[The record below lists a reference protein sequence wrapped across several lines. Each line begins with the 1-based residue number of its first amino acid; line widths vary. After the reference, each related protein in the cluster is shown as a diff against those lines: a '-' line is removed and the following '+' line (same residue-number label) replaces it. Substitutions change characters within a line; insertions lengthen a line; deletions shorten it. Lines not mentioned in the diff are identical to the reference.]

1 MAQPTGLYDTYS
13 TVGIREDLV
22 NVIYNVSPEDTP
34 ILSAI
39 PRAQAKS
46 TKHEWQLDS
55 LATPATNA
63 VIEGDDATVDSLDSQ
78 VTTRAF
84 NFCQISDKVI
94 ALSGTQSAVD
104 AAGRADEMA
113 YQMAKKS
120 KELKKDM
127 EFDIIE
133 PNVQVG
139 GSATAA
145 RELGSIPTW
154 IATNGDAGATGGAL
168 STGSGTD
175 LPNSGDDRALTEAIL
190 KTVIKEVY
198 SSGGDMEML
207 VCPPSVKQ
215 VISGFN
221 ANTTRFGP
229 AGDKTEYAAI
239 DVYSSDFGDLKIVP
253 NRVMAT
259 TNAKDVFILQ
269 RDMLATAY
277 LRDFQMQDLA
287 KTGDSE
293 KKQLLVEYTLEVR
306 NEAAHGIILD
316 INQ

>member
-1 MAQPTGLYDTYS
+1 MAQPTNLYDTFD
-13 TVGIREDLV
+13 TTGIREDLTD
-22 NVIYNVSPEDTP
+22 VIYNISPEDTP

-39 PRAQAKS
+39 PRTAAKG
-46 TKHEWQLDS
+46 TKHEWQLDA
-55 LATPATNA
+55 LAAPAANS
-63 VIEGDDATVDSLDSQ
+63 VIEGDDATIDAMTA
-78 VTTRAF
+78 TTRAF
-84 NFCQISDKVI
+84 NYCQISDKVI

-113 YQMAKKS
+113 YQIAKKS

-127 EFDIIE
+127 EFDLIE
-133 PNVQVG
+133 PNVQAV

-154 IATNGDAGATGGAL
+154 LKTNGDAGTNGTL

-175 LPNSGDDRALTEAIL
+175 LPGSGTDRALTEAIL

-198 SSGGDMEML
+198 VSGGDMDML

-229 AGDKTEYAAI
+229 ADSKTEFAAI
-239 DVYSSDFGDLKIVP
+239 DVYSSDFGDLRIVP

-259 TNAKDVFILQ
+259 TDAKDVFILQ

-277 LRDFQMQDLA
+277 LRDFQIQDLA

-293 KKQLLVEYTLEVR
+293 KKQLLVEYTLEMR

-316 INQ
+316 IEQ

>member
-127 EFDIIE
+127 EFDIIA

-175 LPNSGDDRALTEAIL
+175 LPNSGDDRDLTEAIL

-198 SSGGDMEML
+198 TSGGDMDML

>member
-1 MAQPTGLYDTYS
+1 MAQPTNLFDTFE

-22 NVIYNVSPEDTP
+22 DVIYNISPEDTP

-39 PRAQAKS
+39 PRTAAKS

-63 VIEGDDATVDSLDSQ
+63 VIEGDDATIDALSA
-78 VTTRAF
+78 TTRAF
-84 NFCQISDKVI
+84 NFCQIADKVI

-113 YQMAKKS
+113 YQIAKKS

-127 EFDIIE
+127 EFDLIE
-133 PNVQVG
+133 PNVQVS

-154 IATNGDAGATGGAL
+154 LKTNGDAGTSGSL

-175 LPNSGDDRALTEAIL
+175 LPGSGTDRDLTETIL

-198 SSGGDMEML
+198 ESGGEMDML

-229 AGDKTEYAAI
+229 AEAKTEFAAI
-239 DVYSSDFGDLKIVP
+239 DVYSSDFGDLRVVP
-253 NRVMAT
+253 NRVMAVT
-259 TNAKDVFILQ
+259 DAKDEFIIQ
-269 RDMLATAY
+269 RDMMAPAS
-277 LRDFQMQDLA
+277 LRDFQVQDLA

>member
-1 MAQPTGLYDTYS
+1 MAQPTNLYDTYD
-13 TVGIREDLV
+13 TTGIREDLTD
-22 NVIYNVSPEDTP
+22 VIYNISPEDTP

-39 PRAQAKS
+39 PRTAAKA
-46 TKHEWQLDS
+46 TKHEWQLDA
-55 LATPATNA
+55 LAAPAANS
-63 VIEGDDATVDSLDSQ
+63 VIEGDDATIDAMSA
-78 VTTRAF
+78 TTRAS
-84 NFCQISDKVI
+84 NMTQISDKVI

-113 YQMAKKS
+113 YQIAKKS

-127 EFDIIE
+127 EFALIKGQ
-133 PNVQVG
+133 VQAV

-145 RELGSIPTW
+145 RALGSIPTW
-154 IATNGDAGATGGAL
+154 LATNGAAGTSGSL
-168 STGSGTD
+168 STGAGADFPNSGTD
-175 LPNSGDDRALTEAIL
+175 RDLTETIL
-190 KTVIKEVY
+190 KTVIQEVY
-198 SSGGDMEML
+198 SSGGDLDLL
-207 VCPPSVKQ
+207 VVPPTVKQ

-229 AGDKTEYAAI
+229 AESKVEYAAI
-239 DVYSSDFGDLKIVP
+239 DVYSSDFGDIQVVP

-259 TNAKDVFILQ
+259 TSESLCFLLQ
-269 RDMLATAY
+269 SDMAATAY
-277 LRDFQMQDLA
+277 LRDFQVGDLA

-293 KKQLLVEYTLEVR
+293 KKQLLVEYTLEMR

>member
-1 MAQPTGLYDTYS
+1 MAQPTNLYDTYD
-13 TVGIREDLV
+13 TTGIREDLV
-22 NVIYNVSPEDTP
+22 DVIYNVSPEDTP

-39 PRAQAKS
+39 PRTTAKS

-63 VIEGDDATVDSLDSQ
+63 VIEGDEATVDAMSA
-78 VTTRAF
+78 TTRAF
-84 NFCQISDKVI
+84 NYCQISDKVI
-94 ALSGTQSAVD
+94 AVSGTQAAVD

-113 YQMAKKS
+113 YQIAKKS

-127 EFDIIE
+127 EFDLIE
-133 PNVQVG
+133 PNVQAV

-145 RELGSIPTW
+145 REVGSIPTW
-154 IATNGDAGATGGAL
+154 LATNGDAGTSGTL

-175 LPNSGDDRALTEAIL
+175 LPGSGTDRDLTEAIL

-198 SSGGDMEML
+198 SSGGDMDML

-215 VISGFN
+215 TISGFN

-229 AGDKTEYAAI
+229 ADKKTEFAAI

-259 TNAKDVFILQ
+259 TDAKDVFIIQ

-277 LRDFQMQDLA
+277 LRDFMIQDLS
-287 KTGDSE
+287 KTGDSD
-293 KKQLLVEYTLEVR
+293 KKQLLCEYTLEVR

>member
-1 MAQPTGLYDTYS
+1 MAQPTNLYDTYD
-13 TVGIREDLV
+13 TTGIREDLTD
-22 NVIYNVSPEDTP
+22 VIYNISPEDTP

-39 PRAQAKS
+39 PRTAAKA
-46 TKHEWQLDS
+46 TKHEWQLDA
-55 LATPATNA
+55 LAAPAANS
-63 VIEGDDATVDSLDSQ
+63 VIEGDDATIDAMSA
-78 VTTRAF
+78 TTRAS
-84 NFCQISDKVI
+84 NMTQISDKVI

-113 YQMAKKS
+113 YQIAKKS

-127 EFDIIE
+127 EFALIKGQ
-133 PNVQVG
+133 VQAV

-145 RELGSIPTW
+145 RALGSIPTW
-154 IATNGDAGATGGAL
+154 LATNGDAGTSGSL
-168 STGSGTD
+168 STGAGAD
-175 LPNSGDDRALTEAIL
+175 LPNSGTDRDLTETIL
-190 KTVIKEVY
+190 KTVIQEVY
-198 SSGGDMEML
+198 SSGGDLDLL
-207 VCPPSVKQ
+207 VVPPTVKQ

-229 AGDKTEYAAI
+229 AESKVEYAAI
-239 DVYSSDFGDLKIVP
+239 DVYSSDFGDIQVVP

-259 TNAKDVFILQ
+259 TSESLCFLLQ
-269 RDMLATAY
+269 SDMAATAY
-277 LRDFQMQDLA
+277 LRDFQVGDLA

-293 KKQLLVEYTLEVR
+293 KKQLLVEYTLEMR